1 MKAMRYLIL
10 TAVVA
15 LAGTWALADG
25 PGRVIT
31 TGPAFPGESLP
42 QPPAVEI
49 MPPPFGPGMT
59 PPPPPGVPLPPPG
72 PAMTPPPPPNAPL
85 PPAPPGT
92 WMQPGQPG
100 AAALQPGGQGGTGSV
115 WISVPNLPGAPMPQ
129 PGAPGDVFIFGG
141 RPGPVQKAKVAYLG
155 VATSPA
161 NELLADQLKLGKGT
175 GLAIDFVEEGSPA
188 AKAGIR
194 PHDVLVRLGD
204 QILVNPPQLQVLVR
218 LQKPGDKI
226 TLTLI
231 REAKEQKVT
240 AELIEKE
247 QVIGGEQPM
256 PFWIQNVQPRHLPL
270 DIQVEP
276 RPPDEKG
283 MTPHRAEIRQEEARR
298 LAEQAKR
305 FGEMAPPGTA
315 HASVSASMAD
325 GEHTL
330 TLTITDGKKV
340 LVAKDKD
347 GTVLFEGPV
356 QTDEERA
363 KVPPEVLKKLEKME
377 STTHFEIHMKTE
389 GPHQQQEQIR
399 RQGEELRKQ
408 LERKVPNHSPAV
420 PQAPPVA
427 M

>member
-1 MKAMRYLIL
+1 MKVMRCLIFS
-10 TAVVA
+10 AVVA

-59 PPPPPGVPLPPPG
+59 PPPPPGVPLPPE
-72 PAMTPPPPPNAPL
+72 
-85 PPAPPGT
+85 PPGIGV
-92 WMQPGQPG
+92 QPGQPG

-115 WISVPNLPGAPMPQ
+115 WISMPNLPGAPMPQ
-129 PGAPGDVFIFGG
+129 PGAPGDVFTFGG
-141 RPGPVQKAKVAYLG
+141 RPGPVQKAKMAYLG

-175 GLAIDFVEEGSPA
+175 GLVIDFVEEGSPA

-194 PHDVLVRLGD
+194 PHDVLVKLGD

-226 TLTLI
+226 TLTLV

-240 AELIEKE
+240 AALIEKE

-270 DIQVEP
+270 EIQVEP
-276 RPPDEKG
+276 QPPDEKG
-283 MTPHRAEIRQEEARR
+283 MTPHRAEIRQEAAKR

-363 KVPPEVLKKLEKME
+363 KVPPEILKKLEKME
-377 STTHFEIHMKTE
+377 ATTHFEIHMKTD
-389 GPHQQQEQIR
+389 GPHQQQEQMR

-408 LERKVPNHSPAV
+408 LERKAPNPPPAG
-420 PQAPPVA
+420 PQGPPVA

>member
-1 MKAMRYLIL
+1 MKMMRYLIL
-10 TAVVA
+10 TAVMA
-15 LAGTWALADG
+15 LACTWALADG

-42 QPPAVEI
+42 QPPAVEVAPLL
-49 MPPPFGPGMT
+49 PPPFGPATT
-59 PPPPPGVPLPPPG
+59 PPPPPGAPLP
-72 PAMTPPPPPNAPL
+72 PL
-85 PPAPPGT
+85 PPAPFGT
-92 WMQPGQPG
+92 WVQPGQPG
-100 AAALQPGGQGGTGSV
+100 APAPQPGAPGGTGSV
-115 WISVPNLPGAPMPQ
+115 WIAV
-129 PGAPGDVFIFGG
+129 

-175 GLAIDFVEEGSPA
+175 GLVIDFVEPDSPA

-194 PHDVLVRLGD
+194 PHDVLVKLGD

-218 LQKPGDKI
+218 LQKPGDKV
-226 TLTLI
+226 TLTLV

-256 PFWIQNVQPRHLPL
+256 PFWIQNVQPLRVPL
-270 DIQVEP
+270 NIQVEP
-276 RPPDEKG
+276 QPPQQKG
-283 MTPHRAEIRQEEARR
+283 MTEHRAEIRREEAKR

-305 FGEMAPPGTA
+305 FGEMAPPGSA

-330 TLTITDGKKV
+330 TLTITDGRKV
-340 LVAKDKD
+340 LVAKGKD

-363 KVPPEVLKKLEKME
+363 KVPPEILKKLEKME
-377 STTHFEIHMKTE
+377 ATTHFEIHMKTE
-389 GPHQQQEQIR
+389 GPHQFQEQMR
-399 RQGEELRKQ
+399 RHSEELPKQ
-408 LERKVPNHSPAV
+408 LERKAPNRPPAG
-420 PQAPPVA
+420 PQGPPVA

>member
-42 QPPAVEI
+42 QPPAVE
-49 MPPPFGPGMT
+49 
-59 PPPPPGVPLPPPG
+59 VAPLPFG
-72 PAMTPPPPPNAPL
+72 PAMTPPPPPGAPL
-85 PPAPPGT
+85 PPAPPGI
-92 WMQPGQPG
+92 WVQPGQPG
-100 AAALQPGGQGGTGSV
+100 AAAPPLGGQGGAGSV
-115 WISVPNLPGAPMPQ
+115 WISIPNLPGASMPP
-129 PGAPGDVFIFGG
+129 PGTPGDVFTFSG

-175 GLAIDFVEEGSPA
+175 GLVIDFVEEGSPA

-218 LQKPGDKI
+218 LQKPGDKV
-226 TLTLI
+226 TLTLV

-256 PFWIQNVQPRHLPL
+256 PFWIQNVQPLRVPL
-270 DIQVEP
+270 NIQVEP
-276 RPPDEKG
+276 QPPEQKG
-283 MTPHRAEIRQEEARR
+283 MTEHRAEIRREEAKR

-347 GTVLFEGPV
+347 GAVLFEGPV

-377 STTHFEIHMKTE
+377 ATTHFEIHMKTE

-399 RQGEELRKQ
+399 RQGEELLKQ
-408 LERKVPNHSPAV
+408 LERKAPNHPPAG
-420 PQAPPVA
+420 PQAPPMA

>member
-1 MKAMRYLIL
+1 MKTMRYLIL
-10 TAVVA
+10 MAVVG
-15 LAGTWALADG
+15 LACTWALADG

-42 QPPAVEI
+42 QPPAVEVVL
-49 MPPPFGPGMT
+49 PPF
-59 PPPPPGVPLPPPG
+59 G
-72 PAMTPPPPPNAPL
+72 PAMTPPPPLNAPL

-92 WMQPGQPG
+92 WVQPGQPG
-100 AAALQPGGQGGTGSV
+100 APAPHPGAAGGAGSV
-115 WISVPNLPGAPMPQ
+115 WISVPNVPGAPMPQ
-129 PGAPGDVFIFGG
+129 PGAPGDVFTFGR

-175 GLAIDFVEEGSPA
+175 GLVIDFVEPDSPA

-218 LQKPGDKI
+218 LQKPGDKV
-226 TLTLI
+226 TLTLV
-231 REAKEQKVT
+231 RKAKEQKVT

-256 PFWIQNVQPRHLPL
+256 PFWIQNVQPLRVPL
-270 DIQVEP
+270 NIQVEP
-276 RPPDEKG
+276 QPPQQKG
-283 MTPHRAEIRQEEARR
+283 MTEHRAEIRREEAKR

-305 FGEMAPPGTA
+305 FGEMAPPGSA

-363 KVPPEVLKKLEKME
+363 KVPPEILKKLDKME
-377 STTHFEIHMKTE
+377 ATTHFEIHMKTE

-399 RQGEELRKQ
+399 RQGEEIPKQ
-408 LERKVPNHSPAV
+408 LERKVPNHPPAG